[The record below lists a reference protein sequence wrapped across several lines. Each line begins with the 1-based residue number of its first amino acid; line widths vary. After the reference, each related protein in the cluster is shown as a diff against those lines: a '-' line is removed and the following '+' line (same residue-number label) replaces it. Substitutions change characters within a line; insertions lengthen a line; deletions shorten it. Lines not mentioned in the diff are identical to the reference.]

1 MRQQIIKM
9 EKTMKRITKGSTGA
23 LFPNT
28 NKKNPKAPSL
38 MGTLAFDRQLFEDLM
53 NIYEETGDVAIQVS
67 AWKNFAA
74 ETGDAFLTLKAQLPW
89 EHRTQHTPPDD
100 PSAYQFLAEL
110 D

>member
-1 MRQQIIKM
+1 
-9 EKTMKRITKGSTGA
+9 MKRTKKGSIGA

-28 NKKNPKAPSL
+28 KKTNPKAPAL

-53 NIYEETGDVAIQVS
+53 NIYEESGEVAIQVS

-74 ETGDAFLTLKAQLPW
+74 ENGVPFLTLKAQLPW
-89 EHRTQHTPPDD
+89 EHRTQHTTPDD
-100 PSAYQFLAEL
+100 PIAYHFLADL

>member
-1 MRQQIIKM
+1 
-9 EKTMKRITKGSTGA
+9 MKRTTKGSIGA

-28 NKKNPKAPSL
+28 KKKNPKAPAL
-38 MGTLAFDRQLFEDLM
+38 LGTIALDKQLFEELM
-53 NIYEETGDVAIQVS
+53 NIYEETGEVAIQVS

-89 EHRTQHTPPDD
+89 EYRTQHTTHDD
-100 PSAYQFLAEL
+100 PSAYHFLADL